1 VRLSPVE
8 RCNLITAAWHSTRR
22 QSPAIGEDAAAL
34 NFHHNSSVSSDE
46 LSEQSQTPESEGEVT
61 PSARLTASTPMRL
74 IIRPMFGPPAGIDIT
89 HRVVTL
95 IAQELW
101 RLHGGNDV
109 VNWLEAERLLDQAI
123 LHAALHR
130 QAADENSNHQA
141 PASTASSDDDDSSE
155 AIGDA
160 ALLGALLGESA
171 LQKVHRR
178 TSSPRSP
185 AACATKTDDCAAPL
199 PMSIEYARYSNL
211 ATLR

>member
-1 VRLSPVE
+1 MRLSPVE

-22 QSPAIGEDAAAL
+22 QSPVIDEDATAL

-46 LSEQSQTPESEGEVT
+46 LPEQSQSPGGEVT

-74 IIRPMFGPPAGIDIT
+74 IIRPMFGPSAGIDIT

-123 LHAALHR
+123 LHAALHH
-130 QAADENSNHQA
+130 QAADENSSHQV
-141 PASTASSDDDDSSE
+141 PTSTSSDDGDS
-155 AIGDA
+155 
-160 ALLGALLGESA
+160 ALLDESA
-171 LQKVHRR
+171 LQEARCR
-178 TSSPRSP
+178 TSSPHSP
-185 AACATKTDDCAAPL
+185 AAYATKTDDDCPAPL
-199 PMSIEYARYSNL
+199 PMSIESARYSNL
-211 ATLR
+211 AALR